1 MMIKIYQQTKLQ
13 FHQMKEWMMK
23 HPKQSYKYVMI
34 LLLLSFAF
42 SFIQYFFFTPKVAKS
57 LMIPEMYSRSDQI
70 KIDLDQKDQK
80 TEIIVEE
87 LKEYKIKR
95 ESAPLTKT
103 DSLRIEY
110 LFNQYQ
116 NLKNGH

>member
-1 MMIKIYQQTKLQ
+1 MIAIYYKTKENIIQL
-13 FHQMKEWMMK
+13 KDWVVK
-23 HPKQSYKYVMI
+23 HPKKSYKYVMI

-57 LMIPEMYSRSDQI
+57 FIVPEMYSKSDKI
-70 KIDLDQKDQK
+70 KTDIDQKDQK
-80 TEIIVEE
+80 AETIVKE
-87 LKEYKIKR
+87 LESYKTKR
-95 ESAPLTKT
+95 ESSPLTKN

>member
-1 MMIKIYQQTKLQ
+1 MLKLYQQTKVQ
-13 FHQMKEWMMK
+13 FHKQKDWIMKN
-23 HPKQSYKYVMI
+23 PKESYKYVMV

-42 SFIQYFFFTPKVAKS
+42 SFVQYFFFTPKVAKS
-57 LMIPEMYSRSDQI
+57 FIVPELYSKSDEVVRDND
-70 KIDLDQKDQK
+70 KKDQK
-80 TEIIVEE
+80 REEIVEE
-87 LKEYKIKR
+87 LKELKYKR
-95 ESAPLTKT
+95 EKEHLTKT